1 MRFLQKWRKTPKKH
15 KKWPKVEVK
24 PQNSVIFCGSLLIL
38 IQKIPLNKRGVI
50 FAHFGVK
57 GGQNRLFLEQG
68 GSKALFSKN
77 SNSHKSRKFAFY
89 SLPADTPLLLPLT
102 ALFALGGDS
111 FSLASNLATRRLCGG
126 NTAKINTT
134 HYCLSDLD
142 LCAVPW

>member
-1 MRFLQKWRKTPKKH
+1 M
-15 KKWPKVEVK
+15 
-24 PQNSVIFCGSLLIL
+24 
-38 IQKIPLNKRGVI
+38 
-50 FAHFGVK
+50 
-57 GGQNRLFLEQG
+57 QNRLFKVGWGAFEDFQ
-68 GSKALFSKN
+68 KN

-102 ALFALGGDS
+102 ALLALGGDS

-142 LCAVPW
+142 LCAVL